1 MIDKLPHVSSA
12 GFEGSAFEKL
22 ALIND
27 RFVLP
32 WSKAFGQYFRQN
44 QELGSREN
52 GAVSKVRL

>member
-52 GAVSKVRL
+52 GAVS